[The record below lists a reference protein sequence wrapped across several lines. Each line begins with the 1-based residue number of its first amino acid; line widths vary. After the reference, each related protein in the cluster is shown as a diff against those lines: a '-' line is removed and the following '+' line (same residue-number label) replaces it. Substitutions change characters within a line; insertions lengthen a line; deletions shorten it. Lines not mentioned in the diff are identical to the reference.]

1 MLRVYIVYDFFAC
14 FADVD
19 SGLQKTL
26 INGFALAAKFGVS
39 ASWAAIMA
47 FTTEVYPTVVRNI
60 GYGTQNSISRIGAL
74 IAPQLV
80 LVNKVTPGVMYI
92 ICFVVTLT
100 SAITCLLL
108 KETKDKTI
116 SDNLE
121 VRVAANRK

>member
-47 FTTEVYPTVVRNI
+47 FTTEVYPTVVR
-60 GYGTQNSISRIGAL
+60 Y
-74 IAPQLV
+74 V
-80 LVNKVTPGVMYI
+80 YI
-92 ICFVVTLT
+92 HCNNCRCT
-100 SAITCLLL
+100 SSYKYSL
-108 KETKDKTI
+108 
-116 SDNLE
+116 
-121 VRVAANRK
+121 R